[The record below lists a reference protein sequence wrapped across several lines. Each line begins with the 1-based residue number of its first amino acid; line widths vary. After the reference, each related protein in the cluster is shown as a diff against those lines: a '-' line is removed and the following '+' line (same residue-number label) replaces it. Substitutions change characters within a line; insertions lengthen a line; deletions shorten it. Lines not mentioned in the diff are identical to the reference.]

1 MGVFSSLKIHPLWYI
16 VAYFLVYHN
25 GCTLKIHPLKYTKK
39 YTSTG
44 VFSGY
49 RRWKYTRWCTFWLY
63 RKSSLL
69 VFNLFLWQITIWW
82 KSFLSTLIIIF
93 LTYNFLVCLLLASV
107 SWRSS
112 LFSAQLIDHRDR
124 RSATNLFC
132 LHFSVFTLLPPAA
145 LNFFL
150 NFDND

>member
-49 RRWKYTRWCTFWLY
+49 RRWKYTRWCIFWLY
-63 RKSSLL
+63 RKLTFCRWFEFHSTYKYNHMVWVNFTSKTWFIFIF
-69 VFNLFLWQITIWW
+69 VFVKIVTGQVSVTRGNWNIYVYHFGTFWKILKQFWLHTTNNLKMSKW
-82 KSFLSTLIIIF
+82 K
-93 LTYNFLVCLLLASV
+93 Y
-107 SWRSS
+107 
-112 LFSAQLIDHRDR
+112 
-124 RSATNLFC
+124 TNLWNQP
-132 LHFSVFTLLPPAA
+132 V
-145 LNFFL
+145 
-150 NFDND
+150 